1 MSRERC
7 DVDLPTKIVVGLD
20 ISESLIPVFNEA
32 STLGR
37 LLGAELALAHAID
50 DDISPASTA
59 FDVLA
64 EQAYETFAGLR
75 LRAQFHGVALDP
87 IDYVRA
93 GTAESVLCE
102 VAHDTAADWIMV
114 GAGDRSPLERLL
126 GDPTA
131 ESVLCDSPLP
141 VWVVRPNAPLEKL
154 TRIVCAVDG
163 SEPARCATLTAAA
176 FAQRLGAG
184 LTLLAIGPHAKTG
197 PVTRRLARSLI
208 QTGTAEGKRP
218 AFEVLTV
225 KGDPQ
230 SEILRHLDLSEADLL
245 VLGCAGRKGL
255 RRVWRR
261 NTVERLARRVP
272 CSVLSVPSLARRPRP
287 LFARAGAQGLHA
299 QTHLHQS
306 PARSARSH
314 RSSTR
319 GPLVGTWPDTGGI

>member
-7 DVDLPTKIVVGLD
+7 RVELPTKIVVGLD
-20 ISESLIPVFNEA
+20 VSESLIPVFNEA

-50 DDISPASTA
+50 EVSPASTA

-75 LRAQFHGVALDP
+75 LRAQFHGVQLDP

-93 GTAESVLCE
+93 GTPETVLCE

-114 GAGDRSPLERLL
+114 GAGDRTPLERLL

-141 VWVVRPNAPLEKL
+141 VWVVRPSSPLDKL

-176 FAQRLGAG
+176 FANRIGAG

-208 QTGTAEGKRP
+208 QTGTAKGKRP

-230 SEILRHLDLSEADLL
+230 NEILRHLDLSEADLL

-287 LFARAGAQGLHA
+287 LFARAGVEGLHA

-306 PARSARSH
+306 PARSPRRAPTS
-314 RSSTR
+314 
-319 GPLVGTWPDTGGI
+319 GPLVGSWPDAKGGI

>member
-1 MSRERC
+1 ME
-7 DVDLPTKIVVGLD
+7 LPTKIVVGLD
-20 ISESLIPVFNEA
+20 ISESLIPVFTEA

-37 LLGAELALAHAID
+37 LLGAELALAHAIEEVT
-50 DDISPASTA
+50 PASCA
-59 FDVLA
+59 FSVLA
-64 EQAYETFAGLR
+64 EQAYETFSGLR
-75 LRAQFHGVALDP
+75 LRAQFHGVQLDP
-87 IDYVRA
+87 IDYVRG
-93 GTAESVLCE
+93 GTPESVLCE
-102 VAHDTAADWIMV
+102 VAQDTAADWIMV
-114 GAGDRSPLERLL
+114 GAGNRTPLERLL

-141 VWVVRPNAPLEKL
+141 VWVVRPSTPLSKL

-176 FAQRLGAG
+176 FAQRIGAG

-197 PVTRRLARSLI
+197 PVTRRLARSLV
-208 QTGTAEGKRP
+208 QGGSEAGGKRP

-261 NTVERLARRVP
+261 NTVERIARRVP

-287 LFARAGAQGLHA
+287 LFARSGVNTLHS
-299 QTHLHQS
+299 QTHLHQG
-306 PARSARSH
+306 PTRAGARP
-314 RSSTR
+314 ST
-319 GPLVGTWPDTGGI
+319 GPLVGAWPSAEGAPTKN